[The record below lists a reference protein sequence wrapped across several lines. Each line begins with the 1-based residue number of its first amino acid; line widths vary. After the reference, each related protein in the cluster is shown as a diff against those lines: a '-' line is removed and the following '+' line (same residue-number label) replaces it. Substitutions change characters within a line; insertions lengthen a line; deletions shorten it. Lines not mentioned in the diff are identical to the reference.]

1 MKKQV
6 GLALALLAL
15 SAGAQA
21 QVFKCVDGQGR
32 VTFSQVP
39 CAGQTAE
46 RVEVRNNEIGG
57 QFATDQQV
65 TDNKLRREVERDIRK
80 IEKELAGAQQGACK
94 PFSDTEVRTMVLRNQ
109 VVPGMKMQD
118 VFKAWGRPERIN
130 GRQHVWWFGS
140 MTGSFVY
147 AEDGCVES
155 MSGPGYRGRKF
166 IR

>member
-6 GLALALLAL
+6 GLALVLLVL

-21 QVFKCVDGQGR
+21 QVFKCVDGKGG

-39 CAGQTAE
+39 CAGQAAE
-46 RVEVRNNEIGG
+46 KVEVRNNEIGG

-80 IEKELAGAQQGACK
+80 IDRALADAPKGACK
-94 PFSDTEVRTMVLRNQ
+94 PLSDTEVRTMVVRHQ

-118 VFKAWGRPERIN
+118 VFKAWGRPDSVN

-140 MTGSFVY
+140 LKGSYVY
-147 AEDGCVES
+147 AEGGCVES
-155 MSGPGYRGRKF
+155 MSGPGYRGGKF